1 MAVSRLR
8 FYANQGGTAA
18 ATYYIDLA
26 KALSLQERKL
36 HRQKKVYTVYGGYYV
51 DSNGSRIDL
60 NVAPN
65 TWVTKR
71 AVNRAFN
78 AWRKN
83 VAMTLE
89 KSGATGTAKY
99 SDFKV
104 YLDNQMGAGTMSL
117 TDASNNVLTAG
128 EWDYT
133 TVHSADPD
141 AAGNANDQFD
151 FKIVGR
157 DHDGADPDWVRISC
171 VKSWLDS
178 RALPLTQDQPNVT
191 ATYDTDPLSNLHD
204 AADVDDDR
212 LNLIREEGDQRPYDE
227 DNFFGVEQANGNS
240 NNLMRVSTGFTS
252 AANPLVPIHGFNA
265 ICGLIQV
272 TTSGTPGEFELVL
285 DVETQGESF

>member
-8 FYANQGGTAA
+8 FYVNQTSATGTF
-18 ATYYIDLA
+18 YIDLA
-26 KALSLQERKL
+26 KALSIQERKL

-51 DSNGSRIDL
+51 DSNGSRINL

-78 AWRKN
+78 VWRKN

-89 KSGATGTAKY
+89 KSGASASAKY

-104 YLDNQMGAGTMSL
+104 YLDNQMGTSSL
-117 TDASNNVLTAG
+117 LPTDASNNVLQAG

-133 TVHSADPD
+133 TLASADPD
-141 AAGNANDQFD
+141 PAGNANDQFD
-151 FKIVGR
+151 VQIVGP
-157 DHDGADPDWVRISC
+157 HSGADPNWSRISAL
-171 VKSWLDS
+171 KSWLDS
-178 RALPLTQDQPNVT
+178 RPVPSSLNQPNVT
-191 ATYDTDPLSNLHD
+191 NDYDTDPLSNLHD
-204 AADVDDDR
+204 SADVDDTR
-212 LNLIREEGDQRPYDE
+212 LELIRNEGNQAPYDE
-227 DNFFGVEQANGNS
+227 DQFFGLEQAAGNS
-240 NNLMRVSTGFTS
+240 NNLMRVSSAFTS
-252 AANPLVPIHGFNA
+252 AANPVVPIHGFNA

-272 TTSGTPGEFELVL
+272 TTSSSPGEWELVL